1 MTPEELDEARAIE
14 AQRRWA
20 HSEQTGSSSWV
31 IAARLA
37 REGWT
42 PPEPVDPDLLIAR
55 EASAQEWEGRSGD
68 SDTAR
73 RTRNGWV
80 DDGKAVTACLFAA
93 RMAREQE
100 QERAKALVE
109 YVTRLVDGFF
119 LYADYR
125 ERATEALAAYKAG
138 KAAR

>member
-42 PPEPVDPDLLIAR
+42 PPEPVDPDLIAVREIVAR
-55 EASAQEWEGRSGD
+55 EWEKWALAHFPAAAPSFDAPEATRSGKC
-68 SDTAR
+68 
-73 RTRNGWV
+73 
-80 DDGKAVTACLFAA
+80 DGDLNFIV
-93 RMAREQE
+93 
-100 QERAKALVE
+100 
-109 YVTRLVDGFF
+109 
-119 LYADYR
+119 
-125 ERATEALAAYKAG
+125 ALAAYKAG
-138 KAAR
+138 KAAQ